1 MAGDGLCLVW
11 CQLWP
16 QAGDHSVVTRIRGGS
31 TSVLR
36 AESKCVQWDM
46 WSDQRE
52 RAKQELVSCLLWAL
66 HNINTQLKKY
76 VSSDRMIKSLIN
88 PQLQYI
94 QMIISS
100 QVSTAQM
107 LNKLLNH
114 IHKCFSDD
122 CKISGWSCWVDYVN
136 DGSKSFGRGNI
147 RRTPESSRHQTWDC
161 ESPDH
166 GDLGRNDAVSWFSLN
181 ISGRRLPWRSLALLL
196 PSLAPPGQC

>member
-1 MAGDGLCLVW
+1 MSGVSCGHRLEITQW
-11 CQLWP
+11 W
-16 QAGDHSVVTRIRGGS
+16 RGYEEGALQCWE
-31 TSVLR
+31 LR
-36 AESKCVQWDM
+36 ASVCSEICGVI
-46 WSDQRE
+46 RE

-107 LNKLLNH
+107 LNKLWNH

-136 DGSKSFGRGNI
+136 DGSKSLGRGNI

-166 GDLGRNDAVSWFSLN
+166 GDLGRNDAVSWFGLN